1 MIGKKIKNY
10 GLIFVIKKKIEPAK
24 LALKY
29 VLQKKNVDKIILG
42 FDSKDQLVN
51 ILNMNNKKI
60 KFNYPKFKKVD
71 RIINP
76 YMWF

>member
-1 MIGKKIKNY
+1 MEKNKKLWFDFCNN
-10 GLIFVIKKKIEPAK
+10 KKIEPVK

-60 KFNYPKFKKVD
+60 KFNYPKNLKK
-71 RIINP
+71 
-76 YMWF
+76 